1 LFDFAVVVV
10 VVVGKREAW
19 KGAAKPR
26 PGPCGTVSFCLNFKE
41 KMENNHS
48 SQAEYAFI

>member
-1 LFDFAVVVV
+1 LLFDFAVVVV
-10 VVVGKREAW
+10 VGKRRGLEGRSQTPP
-19 KGAAKPR
+19 GAMWD
-26 PGPCGTVSFCLNFKE
+26 CQFLFKE

>member
-10 VVVGKREAW
+10 VVGKRRGLEGRSQTPP
-19 KGAAKPR
+19 GAMWD
-26 PGPCGTVSFCLNFKE
+26 CQFLFKE
-41 KMENNHS
+41 RKMGNNHS